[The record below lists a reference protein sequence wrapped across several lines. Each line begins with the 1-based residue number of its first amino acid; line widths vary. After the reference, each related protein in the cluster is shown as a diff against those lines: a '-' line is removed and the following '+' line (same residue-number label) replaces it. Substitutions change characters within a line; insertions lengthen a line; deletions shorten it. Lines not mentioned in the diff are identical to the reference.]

1 MSWSFP
7 TEVFVCI
14 LPLLCNEQH
23 KWSWSIN
30 CVSKPTWC
38 HEIAWKP
45 NNNRGGKV
53 TKILSCFI
61 SFSLTC
67 CLCFSA
73 KPSENCPKCV
83 QMKVGGVCR
92 GSNIG
97 KSTGS
102 RDLSF
107 KIESQRFY
115 DTMFIKVYETSD
127 ERNFISRLRVVLLT
141 PSPLGVIVNKPQ
153 GKQTRTKRKR
163 DYLHCSVFY

>member
-1 MSWSFP
+1 M
-7 TEVFVCI
+7 
-14 LPLLCNEQH
+14 
-23 KWSWSIN
+23 
-30 CVSKPTWC
+30 
-38 HEIAWKP
+38 
-45 NNNRGGKV
+45 

-153 GKQTRTKRKR
+153 GKQNGLSERGSIYTVV
-163 DYLHCSVFY
+163 YFISNIV